1 MKSSANPMQ
10 FKIRPYYH
18 FGLWVFDDK
27 STGLIQE
34 AFVYGADDFIEYIIA
49 NKFKDKTGISCLSLT
64 FSVQAPEYPDYKL
77 LRTGF
82 MEQGT
87 LYKVDNTNFLNYKN
101 ENSLWFCAA
110 MNLYFPESPEVIYVQ
125 AGE

>member
-1 MKSSANPMQ
+1 MNKPE
-10 FKIRPYYH
+10 KIWEKNFP
-18 FGLWVFDDK
+18 
-27 STGLIQE
+27 Q
-34 AFVYGADDFIEYIIA
+34 GAKWNEKFNITSLCELMDESA